1 MIKAFS
7 DFAKVKGYTEGT
19 QLPKGGYVLK
29 VMGVETCTNSAGDY
43 LKIACD
49 IAEGEHMDHFANDY
63 RAQQSENKKWR
74 CNYLLSLPKDDG
86 SERDGWTKRT
96 FKTFT
101 DALEDS
107 NEGYHFDWD
116 ETKFKGKLIG
126 GLFNEREF
134 LKNDGSVG
142 RYINLARITTAENIR
157 QGKYKLPDDK
167 VLDGAARTASTAIDG
182 FVNVPDTDLDE
193 LPF

>member
-1 MIKAFS
+1 MIKAFN
-7 DFAKVKGYTEGT
+7 DFDKVKGYTEGN

-29 VMGVETCTNSAGDY
+29 VMGVETCTNSTGDY

-49 IAEGEHMDHFANDY
+49 VAEGEHTDHFANDY

-167 VLDGAARTASTAIDG
+167 VLDGATRPASTAIDG

>member
-1 MIKAFS
+1 MIKAFN
-7 DFAKVKGYTEGT
+7 DYDKVKGYTEGNK
-19 QLPKGGYVLK
+19 LPKGGYVLK

-49 IAEGEHMDHFANDY
+49 VAEGEHMDHFANDY

-101 DALEDS
+101 EALEAS

-134 LKNDGSVG
+134 LKDDGSVV

-167 VLDGAARTASTAIDG
+167 VLDGVARPAGTAIDG